1 MSRSFLLCC
10 SISYSPDLQ
19 FLSHTYSHPLKQIDP
34 IHPLPLTPLL
44 FPNPQLP
51 QLPLHPDRHRC
62 PKRLMITQT
71 WHRIPLT
78 RIRANPYNSFLNILA
93 LTLDF
98 SERSVVEAAADGN
111 GEGARR
117 IVPGAQV

>member
-34 IHPLPLTPLL
+34 IHP
-44 FPNPQLP
+44 
-51 QLPLHPDRHRC
+51 LPLHPDRHRC